1 MPSVIVLGATGS
13 VGGQTLE
20 VAAALG
26 APVVGVAAFRASPE
40 ILAISRTHPEA
51 RVVVVGGDTEER
63 AELANRLGGRVGFGP
78 EALADLAATP
88 GATVVNAVVGA
99 AGLEAS
105 VAALAAG
112 NRLAL
117 ANKESL
123 VMAGPVLKQI
133 LASQR
138 GELIPVDSEH
148 SALYQLLAGVEDSEV
163 ASLVITASGG
173 PFHGQ
178 DRAALADV
186 TPAEALRHPTWV
198 MGSRITVDSAT
209 LANKGL
215 EVIEAHLLFDVP
227 FDRIEV
233 VVHPQ
238 SLIHALIRLTDG
250 SLLAHLGL
258 TDMRIPIQYALTA
271 PARLP
276 APGGDLDLA
285 GICLS
290 FDPPDRTAFR
300 ALDLAY
306 AAGRQG
312 GSAPA
317 VFNAADEVAVA
328 GFLAGRLGFLDIA
341 EVIER
346 TLARIDP
353 HPVTT
358 VAEVLA
364 ADQEARRQAME
375 VAVAL

>member
-1 MPSVIVLGATGS
+1 M
-13 VGGQTLE
+13 E